1 MGRQPDGGHLPGR
14 YIGLGFVRDGYLDAN
29 NNIATAEALA
39 YFAALRIPFGKWR
52 TNIMYGNTTIDYD
65 DDTIAATF
73 NDTGSSIHWNV
84 IYNILPKLDVGA
96 EIIYAERERVNGEDG
111 DFTRVQF
118 SAKYAF

>member
-1 MGRQPDGGHLPGR
+1 MT
-14 YIGLGFVRDGYLDAN
+14 

-39 YFAALRIPFGKWR
+39 YFVALRLPLGNKWR

-65 DDTIAATF
+65 DDVAAATF
-73 NDTGSSIHWNV
+73 NDTGSSIHVNL

-96 EIIYAERERVNGEDG
+96 EIMYAERELVNGTDG
-111 DFTRVQF
+111 DMTRLIF